1 MKKILFTLTITL
13 GIALGG
19 AVLVKSNAHACGGQ
33 DKDTSSQPTGSDSGD
48 TPTQS

>member
-1 MKKILFTLTITL
+1 MKKILFTLAITL

-19 AVLVKSNAHACGGQ
+19 AVLVTSNALACGGK
-33 DKDTSSQPTGSDSGD
+33 DKDTTSDQPTGTGD

>member
-1 MKKILFTLTITL
+1 MKKILFTFAITI

-19 AVLVKSNAHACGGQ
+19 AVLLTSNVLACGGK
-33 DKDTSSQPTGSDSGD
+33 DKDTTSQQPTGSGD